1 MNREKILTLIAK
13 KEARKAELNTQAA
26 SCEVATELRS
36 MNQELTELNGE
47 LTELRGI
54 LDSLAV
60 ETPAPVPSA
69 APAPALVPESRG
81 AAPLPQGTLNPL
93 GTYASGAAPEKRGL
107 EKVLEMPVGSEMEKA
122 EMRSILFAT
131 EEYRS
136 GYLKHLMG
144 KKLDEAEKRALSTAV
159 GSGGAAVP
167 TATFDMIIK
176 RLTQTSAL
184 FGLIRKSYIPGNVVL
199 PVANAQIAA
208 LWTDTA
214 PVALLTGTASDDTV
228 SSVTLGSYALSK
240 FAAIKGQLLI
250 MSIDAFEPYI
260 VSAIADQLAIALE
273 NAILNGTGSS
283 QPTGILSGVTWDA
296 SNSTTFTTSLG
307 YDDLVGARALI
318 GLYRGNAVWIVNQNT
333 EAQLFKIKTTQGQ
346 PLFTQN
352 PITGLISNPL
362 GIPYVVDYYLPDNML
377 LLANLDYY
385 FMNINQNPTITAD
398 DSAGFL
404 STARMYRGTMFLDS
418 KPALSAAFV
427 KLTKG
432 S

>member
-1 MNREKILTLIAK
+1 MNREKLLALIAK
-13 KEARKAELNTQAA
+13 KEARKAELNTQAG
-26 SCEVATELRS
+26 SCEVVAELRS
-36 MNQELTELNGE
+36 LNQELTELNGE
-47 LTELRGI
+47 LAELRGI
-54 LDSLAV
+54 LDGLPA
-60 ETPAPVPSA
+60 ETPAP
-69 APAPALVPESRG
+69 APAAVPESRG
-81 AAPLPQGTLNPL
+81 ASPVPQGQLSPM

-107 EKVLEMPVGSEMEKA
+107 EKVLDMPVGSEMEKA

-144 KKLDEAEKRALSTAV
+144 KKLDDAEKRALSTAV

-214 PVALLTGTASDDTV
+214 PVALLTGTASDDTI

-260 VSAIADQLAIALE
+260 VSAIADQLAIAME

-296 SNSTTFTTSLG
+296 SNSTTFTTALG

-427 KLTKG
+427 KLTKA